1 MNENEVFLMNKINDL
16 ERRVDNVQVSSI
28 NSDNTLTFKCD
39 TLTSNLSTTSSE
51 LTATKYLVE
60 AQEKQNDVTQKL
72 LKELIAEIKDLK
84 DEGAQQEREIEQI
97 RDEFEKFKE
106 EVRELLKENT
116 ESNMG
121 AIATG
126 LWSSW
131 KSGSNGYLGYS
142 SVDNSIKVDPIGDAD
157 IGGSSVSIKK
167 LKMER
172 QVTGDSNGHTVVVDT
187 YTDDESGD
195 A

>member
-1 MNENEVFLMNKINDL
+1 MNDDNMLNERLYIL
-16 ERRVDNVQVSSI
+16 EQKQNEIGVRTKAFVESSMSNISSMQSQVAS
-28 NSDNTLTFKCD
+28 
-39 TLTSNLSTTSSE
+39 
-51 LTATKYLVE
+51 TKYVTE
-60 AQEKQNDVTQKL
+60 QYEKQSDVTQKL

-84 DEGAQQEREIEQI
+84 EEGAQQEREIEQI

-116 ESNMG
+116 EANMG

-131 KSGSNGYLGYS
+131 KSGSYGHFGYS
-142 SVDNSIKVDPIGDAD
+142 PEDSMKVDPIGDAD
-157 IGGSSVSIKK
+157 IGGSSVSLKK
-167 LKMER
+167 LRMER

-187 YTDDESGD
+187 YTDDDSGE